1 MKFIDYL
8 FKKIEFNPNQG
19 YAMFYYRNGETF
31 NKCFGKV
38 KDSDSDDI
46 TFDSN
51 FRLASVSKQFIAFG
65 IVKLVHEGKL
75 TYQTNIRYIFNDLPT
90 YFDHITIKQVLNHTS
105 GIYDYENME
114 HDENVQISDE
124 DVFAFLKKTQTTYF
138 EPGSKYQYSNTG
150 YILLGLIISK
160 VTNREL
166 NEYIETE
173 IFKPAKMDNSK
184 VNLEG
189 ITKISNR
196 AYGHIIN
203 NDNYIVKD
211 QYWCSATIGDGGLY
225 SSINELK
232 RWCKYLNNSAEF
244 KDMKVPNIVGNYDE
258 YGLGIR
264 IVKVKDKEFYFHSG
278 STIGTNTLLLF
289 SVDLDLCFLFLTNIN
304 GFSTTKIKELF
315 VEYLLSEDC

>member
-1 MKFIDYL
+1 MSV
-8 FKKIEFNPNQG
+8 IEQLKQGLIKHPNQG
-19 YAMFYYRNGETF
+19 YALYLYNNGLVYKDV
-31 NKCFGKV
+31 NGKV
-38 KDSDSDDI
+38 EDENSDDI
-46 TFDSN
+46 TFDSC
-51 FRLASVSKQFIAFG
+51 FRLASVSKQFIAFA
-65 IVKLVHEGKL
+65 IVKLVNDNLLSYETTVKEL
-75 TYQTNIRYIFNDLPT
+75 YPQLPEFFNN
-90 YFDHITIKQVLNHTS
+90 ITIKNLLQHTS

-124 DVFAFLKKTQTTYF
+124 DVLTFLKNTKTTYF

-196 AYGHIIN
+196 AYGHIID

-225 SSINELK
+225 SSINDLK
-232 RWCKYLNNSAEF
+232 RWCKYLNNSVEF

-264 IVKVKDKEFYFHSG
+264 IVKVNDKEFYFHSG

>member
-1 MKFIDYL
+1 MAIRYDKKFMNEINRIVKSYNAKITRLSKMDNDYL
-8 FKKIEFNPNQG
+8 LPSKFTKDAVATMKATAVSRADIRRRLKDLQSFTERG
-19 YAMFYYRNGETF
+19 GEKT
-31 NKCFGKV
+31 
-38 KDSDSDDI
+38 
-46 TFDSN
+46 
-51 FRLASVSKQFIAFG
+51 
-65 IVKLVHEGKL
+65 
-75 TYQTNIRYIFNDLPT
+75 IRVGRTSLP
-90 YFDHITIKQVLNHTS
+90 
-105 GIYDYENME
+105 
-114 HDENVQISDE
+114 
-124 DVFAFLKKTQTTYF
+124 
-138 EPGSKYQYSNTG
+138 KYQYSNTG

-196 AYGHIIN
+196 AYGHIID

-225 SSINELK
+225 SSINDLK
-232 RWCKYLNNSAEF
+232 RWCKYLNNSVEF

-264 IVKVKDKEFYFHSG
+264 IVKVNDKEFYFHSG